1 MITIETAENLFELR
15 DYQHCLKILD
25 KLNNDEGS
33 EIITY
38 SSQNLG
44 YYEEDCCKALEMKTY
59 CLQNLGLYE
68 EALRSVNEALEERNS
83 LRMKMVKLD
92 ILSRMEMDTEAN
104 EVILDLTEQFG
115 FDQGVREMVIEAYID

>member
-1 MITIETAENLFELR
+1 MLTIEHAENLFELR

-25 KLNNDEGS
+25 KLKNDEGS

-44 YYEEDCCKALEMKTY
+44 YHEEDCCKALEMKTY

-68 EALRSVNEALEERNS
+68 EALRSVNEALKERNS

-104 EVILDLTEQFG
+104 EVLLSHHHNQWFQLSIRKQMV
-115 FDQGVREMVIEAYID
+115 VR